1 MKAGITA
8 YRILAGIQGS
18 YFLLTGVWPL
28 LHMSSFLAVTGPKT
42 DLWLVETVGILVAA
56 IGAGLLLSA
65 IRATQG
71 LEISIIA
78 VLASLGL
85 MAIDVIYTSRG
96 VISNIYLAD
105 AVPEILFVVAWIS
118 YYALR
123 FKGR

>member
-1 MKAGITA
+1 MKAGTTA

-28 LHMSSFLAVTGPKT
+28 LRMSSFLAVTGPKT

-71 LEISIIA
+71 LEIPFIA

-85 MAIDVIYTSRG
+85 LAIDVIYTSRG
-96 VISNIYLAD
+96 VISKIYLAD
-105 AVPEILFVVAWIS
+105 AVPEIMFVVAWTG
-118 YYALR
+118 YALY
-123 FKGR
+123 FKKR

>member
-8 YRILAGIQGS
+8 YRTLAGIQGS

-71 LEISIIA
+71 LEIPIIA

-85 MAIDVIYTSRG
+85 TAIDVIYTSRG
-96 VISNIYLAD
+96 VISKVYLAD
-105 AVPEILFVVAWIS
+105 AVPEILFVVAWIG
-118 YYALR
+118 YALY
-123 FKGR
+123 FKRR

>member
-1 MKAGITA
+1 MKAEITA

-71 LEISIIA
+71 LEIPFIA

-96 VISNIYLAD
+96 VISKIYLAD
-105 AVPEILFVVAWIS
+105 AVPEILFVVAWIG
-118 YYALR
+118 YALY
-123 FKGR
+123 FKRR

>member
-8 YRILAGIQGS
+8 YRILAGVQGS

-96 VISNIYLAD
+96 VISKIYLAD

-118 YYALR
+118 YALYFR
-123 FKGR
+123 AR

>member
-1 MKAGITA
+1 MKAGTTA

-42 DLWLVETVGILVAA
+42 DLWLVETVGTLVAA

-71 LEISIIA
+71 LEIPIIA

-96 VISNIYLAD
+96 IISNIYLAD
-105 AVPEILFVVAWIS
+105 AVPEILFVAAWIS
-118 YYALR
+118 YALYFR
-123 FKGR
+123 AR

>member
-1 MKAGITA
+1 MKAGTTA

-42 DLWLVETVGILVAA
+42 DLWLVETVGTLVAA

-71 LEISIIA
+71 LEIPFIA
-78 VLASLGL
+78 VVASLGL
-85 MAIDVIYTSRG
+85 MAIDVIYVSRG
-96 VISNIYLAD
+96 VISKIYLAD
-105 AVPEILFVVAWIS
+105 AVPEILFVAAWIS
-118 YYALR
+118 YALY
-123 FKGR
+123 FKRR